1 MIEHALGHVWAVE
14 PPRSVGTWT
23 SFMVEGVDT
32 ASMALPPRRL
42 RRAPWFCG
50 RGAKIPTKTHDV
62 RRRRSDGRRK
72 TVKPKSTT
80 ILLLCFLFLAPVFYF
95 WFFPKAQLEERYE
108 CMRASV
114 GSFFPGLH
122 VQLAPIIRVQ
132 RFELNYN
139 ISYHSYNKSLFG
151 YQIPHMLL

>member
-1 MIEHALGHVWAVE
+1 MYGRSNRREVE
-14 PPRSVGTWT
+14 RGQ
-23 SFMVEGVDT
+23 
-32 ASMALPPRRL
+32 ASWWRESI
-42 RRAPWFCG
+42 RRARRCHRGDSAGLPWFCG

-72 TVKPKSTT
+72 TVQPKSTT

-95 WFFPKAQLEERYE
+95 WFFPQAQLEERYE